1 MPKVSRLMKTLQYR
15 ITKEEMSKIVD
26 RSIEKLIKE
35 QCMKQGVDKQIA
47 FEISQA
53 VVDIGLPDI
62 EDKVIELSK
71 RLAKIEQAV
80 LELKK

>member
-1 MPKVSRLMKTLQYR
+1 MKTLQYR